1 MDRWGG
7 CGEGQGFGQVLVL
20 GHGQEPGRYWGR
32 PYLFRVEYALH
43 ILRQGT
49 QELHDDSND

>member
-1 MDRWGG
+1 MDRWAGG
-7 CGEGQGFGQVLVL
+7 WEGQGFGQVLVL